1 MTRSTPHLTD
11 ERLNDYYFASRQGGT
26 PDPPDA
32 DHLDACPA
40 CAARYAEVAGILDGL
55 RQDAEAEAAE
65 LFTPERLLAQQQR
78 IARRVELLGHTA
90 RVISFP
96 GQSAGPV
103 AATSTARTAPR
114 WIAAATAAGLF
125 IGAGLGA
132 SYEWQHARPGAPGA
146 ATASLAVQEGATL
159 TARATDGDGPPPSA
173 ATDDAFLSDL
183 ERALDRPHTR
193 ELQPFD
199 DFTPH
204 VREVVDVR

>member
-1 MTRSTPHLTD
+1 MTPSTPHLTD
-11 ERLNDYYFASRQGGT
+11 ERLNDYYFAGRLGDT

-32 DHLDACPA
+32 DHLDECPA
-40 CAARYAEVAGILDGL
+40 CAARYHEVASVLDSLRQDGEAEVAEI
-55 RQDAEAEAAE
+55 
-65 LFTPERLLAQQQR
+65 FTPDRLLAQQQR

-96 GQSAGPV
+96 GQPVGPV
-103 AATSTARTAPR
+103 AGTSTTRTAPR

-132 SYEWQHARPGAPGA
+132 SYEWQHARPGVPGT
-146 ATASLAVQEGATL
+146 ATVALAQEGATL
-159 TARATDGDGPPPSA
+159 TARATDGDGPAPSA
-173 ATDDAFLSDL
+173 AADDAFLSDL